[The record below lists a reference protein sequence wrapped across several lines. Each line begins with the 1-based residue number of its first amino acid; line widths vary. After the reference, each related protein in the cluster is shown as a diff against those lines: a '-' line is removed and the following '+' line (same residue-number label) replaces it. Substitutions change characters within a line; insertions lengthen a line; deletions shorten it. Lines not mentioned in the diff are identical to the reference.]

1 MVLNIANLHAY
12 YGLSHVLQGISLET
26 SESQVVCLLGRN
38 GAGKSTTLRSIMGI
52 TPPNKKGSIQYGK
65 SEISTLTPESI
76 SRMGIAYVP
85 EERRI
90 FPELTVFENLK
101 IAQYY
106 SQRKENEWTFEKIID
121 LFPVIGNRK
130 SNLGS
135 QLSGG
140 EQQMLAIARALIANP
155 DLILMDEPSEGLA
168 PLLVQQ
174 VVDTIHQIKKDRIT
188 VLLVEQNYA
197 MTEELGDMF
206 YIMNKGQIVFHGTKE
221 EIARE
226 EGTRKRYLSV

>member
-1 MVLNIANLHAY
+1 
-12 YGLSHVLQGISLET
+12 
-26 SESQVVCLLGRN
+26 
-38 GAGKSTTLRSIMGI
+38 
-52 TPPNKKGSIQYGK
+52 
-65 SEISTLTPESI
+65 
-76 SRMGIAYVP
+76 MGIAYVP

-90 FPELTVFENLK
+90 FPELTVSENLK
-101 IAQYY
+101 IAHYY
-106 SQRKENEWTFEKIID
+106 SQRKANEWTFEKIIE
-121 LFPVIGNRK
+121 LFPIIGNRK